1 MQIGRAM
8 RRQRE
13 EFTMLD
19 DVLAGWRC
27 WPQLAPEHFF
37 CFFEGKEYR
46 DINHGLM
53 RTGTQP
59 ARTENAK
66 T

>member
-8 RRQRE
+8 RRRRE

-27 WPQLAPEHFF
+27 WPQLALSTFSVF
-37 CFFEGKEYR
+37 LKEKNTVTS
-46 DINHGLM
+46 IM
-53 RTGTQP
+53 V
-59 ARTENAK
+59 
-66 T
+66 